1 MPPRQS
7 GTLDLPSATV
17 VFLEGRDTEERAKTR
32 NQGLVLLKPKGP
44 KTPPNFAKWQTKLR
58 PAATGNG
65 TMEGQYNIHTGVKKK
80 NTLESC
86 RQGLQWMHLQSVA
99 TDFPI
104 AVATAEAGR

>member
-17 VFLEGRDTEERAKTR
+17 VFLEGRDTEERAKNR

-44 KTPPNFAKWQTKLR
+44 KTLLTSQNGKLR

-65 TMEGQYNIHTGVKKK
+65 TMEGQYTV
-80 NTLESC
+80 
-86 RQGLQWMHLQSVA
+86 
-99 TDFPI
+99 
-104 AVATAEAGR
+104 